1 MSAQTPA
8 TVPALHPGLAEQ
20 VYALQDR
27 ICEPLG
33 VVDVWDTWPSVDERF
48 SQLPYAEQVPGDLG
62 RAVRLL
68 LPAVAL
74 LNHVAA
80 LLVDALAE
88 RGLPMPAG
96 RWPTLAELAVD
107 DARIEQWL
115 ATLTVEER
123 QRVYAEAAQRGYLE
137 AP

>member
-1 MSAQTPA
+1 MSADL
-8 TVPALHPGLAEQ
+8 PALHPDLAAA
-20 VYALQDR
+20 VYALQDA

-33 VVDVWDTWPSVDERF
+33 RIAVWDTWPSIDERF
-48 SQLPYAEQVPGDLG
+48 SQLLYADKTPGDLG

-74 LNHVAA
+74 VNHVAA

-88 RGLPMPAG
+88 RGITMPAG
-96 RWPTLAELAVD
+96 RWPTLAELAID
-107 DARIEQWL
+107 DQRIEQWL
-115 ATLTVEER
+115 ATLSAEER
-123 QRVYAEAAQRGYLE
+123 ERIWAEAVERGYLE